1 MSQIPGPPSD
11 PAALPPAG
19 PTGAPLPPPGAG
31 YPSAGG
37 QPTAVVNEM
46 APDQQRLWAWVAHI
60 SSIVTALV
68 LSTGTAGLVPFGFL
82 GPLVIFL
89 VLRERGIFVRRQ
101 AAEALNFQILVAV
114 VWLVVVALGGLFTL
128 VTFGI
133 GAVLVI
139 PLAVGLAITALVFQI
154 QAAVRS
160 SRGIDHRYPLNWRLV
175 K

>member
-31 YPSAGG
+31 YS
-37 QPTAVVNEM
+37 PTGTAHSAVVDEM
-46 APDQQRLWAWVAHI
+46 APAQQRTWAWVAHV
-60 SSIVTALV
+60 SSLVTALV
-68 LSTGTAGLVPFGFL
+68 LSGASLGTVPFGFV

-89 VLRERGIFVRRQ
+89 VLKDRGIFVRRQ
-101 AAEALNFQILVAV
+101 AAEALNFQIVVSIVWLAV
-114 VWLVVVALGGLFTL
+114 VTLGGAFSFLTLGIGLVVV
-128 VTFGI
+128 V
-133 GAVLVI
+133 